1 MAVYRHVTNPE
12 CRQYLLR
19 QSFEEAIHTD
29 TFIYC
34 CDTLGLNPEEIYNMY
49 QTIPSIKEKDA
60 FVVELTKAVLNPRFR
75 ANKELIVLEKLD
87 KGIRELEKKIKK
99 NPNDLKKIVELD
111 KKRKN
116 KKEVLVRHQHN
127 IKTFLHNLIGYYV
140 IMEGIFFYA
149 GFAMMLA
156 LKRANKM
163 VGIGQQFEFIM
174 RDESLHLAFGCD
186 LINTIKEENPQV

>member
-1 MAVYRHVTNPE
+1 VNNPD
-12 CRQYLLR
+12 CRIYIGR
-19 QSFEEAIHTD
+19 QIFEEVIHTD
-29 TFIYC
+29 TFVYC
-34 CDTLGLNPEEIYNMY
+34 CDSLGLNPDEIYNMY

-140 IMEGIFFYA
+140 IMKEFSF
-149 GFAMMLA
+149 MQA
-156 LKRANKM
+156 L
-163 VGIGQQFEFIM
+163 
-174 RDESLHLAFGCD
+174 L
-186 LINTIKEENPQV
+186 